1 MTGPFDSLVS
11 TLAFPP
17 ISDVT
22 DSIIDLKDNN
32 NLPQE
37 LVSCFETHY
46 IGVERGQGLQSH
58 KVEPTFPI
66 ELGSIYQQT
75 YTKDK
80 QCGGFPN
87 TTESSVTNRHLSFG
101 KLIPLL
107 MKEET
112 LTKKKKCDAKLGD
125 KSTTTKKS
133 ITL

>member
-1 MTGPFDSLVS
+1 MTVRFDSLVS
-11 TLAFPP
+11 TLTFPP
-17 ISDVT
+17 ISDVI
-22 DSIIDLKDNN
+22 DSVIDLTGNN

-37 LVSCFETHY
+37 LVSYFETQY
-46 IGVERGQGLQSH
+46 IGEERGPGLQSH

-66 ELGSIYQQT
+66 ELGSTYQQT

-87 TTESSVTNRHLSFG
+87 IIESSVTNKHLSFW

-125 KSTTTKKS
+125 KSTRKKKKA
-133 ITL
+133 